1 MQEKPKPQQFIRMFR
16 GKYVMLFRDFEAIT
30 GVRLS
35 GNYTSRKRSFRLE
48 SGRDYNGWGWKCDNE
63 KFREEYGF
71 DYGDDNCMMYLYPC
85 GIKKALTIYAG
96 EGGKAETIRAI
107 TDMMKAVGLM
117 DGRHGQ
123 ADDCGKGAEGGP
135 K

>member
-1 MQEKPKPQQFIRMFR
+1 MWEKLETQQFIRMFR
-16 GKYVMLFRDFEAIT
+16 GRHIMLFRDFEAIT

-35 GNYTSRKRSFRLE
+35 GNYTSWKKSNRLE
-48 SGRDYNGWGWKCDNE
+48 PGMDYNSWGWKCDNE

-96 EGGKAETIRAI
+96 EGGKAETVQTIL
-107 TDMMKAVGLM
+107 DMMKAAGL
-117 DGRHGQ
+117 
-123 ADDCGKGAEGGP
+123 
-135 K
+135 